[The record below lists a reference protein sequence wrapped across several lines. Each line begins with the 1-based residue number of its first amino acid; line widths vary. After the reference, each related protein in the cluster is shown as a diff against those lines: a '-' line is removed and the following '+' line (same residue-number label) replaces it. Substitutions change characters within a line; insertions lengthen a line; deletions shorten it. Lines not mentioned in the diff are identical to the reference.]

1 VQNFPW
7 RFLLVAGFSG
17 AIQERLRSILK
28 YLQLRMSPR
37 VRKAAAAAALL
48 LACKSENQR
57 AFAAVHGR
65 KPQVIAGSGIP
76 ALLCPRPQRR
86 PHSTLRLLW
95 IGRLENLKALP
106 ILLRALTR
114 LPSSLSYEL
123 RIMGQG
129 FAKKA
134 WQRMAA
140 RLGLA
145 ARMVWFYSSDRD
157 RIYAEYLAA
166 DLFIFTSMRE
176 TVPTVVI
183 EALAAGL
190 PIIYLAHLGLRDM
203 VPPECGVGVVMRPP
217 RQVAQDLAQAI
228 ARLAGDAEAR
238 ERIGEAS
245 LFQARE
251 YLWSRQGE
259 ELNSQTHAPGAG
271 R

>member
-1 VQNFPW
+1 
-7 RFLLVAGFSG
+7 
-17 AIQERLRSILK
+17 
-28 YLQLRMSPR
+28 MSPR

-145 ARMVWFYSSDRD
+145 ARMVWFYSSDWD
-157 RIYAEYLAA
+157 RVYAEYLAA

-176 TVPTVVI
+176 SIPTVII
-183 EALAAGL
+183 EALSAGL
-190 PIIYLAHLGLRDM
+190 PIIYLDHFGLRDM
-203 VPPECGVGVVMRPP
+203 IAPECGIGVAMKTP
-217 RQVAQDLAQAI
+217 RQVVQDLAQAI
-228 ARLAGDAEAR
+228 ALLAGDAETRDRMGA
-238 ERIGEAS
+238 AS
-245 LFQARE
+245 ALQAQNF
-251 YLWSRQGE
+251 LWSRQGE
-259 ELNSQTHAPGAG
+259 ELNRLMLQVLDANP
-271 R
+271 